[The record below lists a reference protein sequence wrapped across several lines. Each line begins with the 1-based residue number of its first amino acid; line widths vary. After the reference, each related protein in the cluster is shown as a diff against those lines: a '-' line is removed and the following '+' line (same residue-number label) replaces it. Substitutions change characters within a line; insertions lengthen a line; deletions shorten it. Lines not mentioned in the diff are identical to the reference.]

1 MFNRYD
7 RNGGVLLMLK
17 SPDTRLAPQAYEQ
30 LLSLIMS
37 GELVPGE
44 LVNERRLADL
54 LGMSRTPVRDALL
67 MLEGEGLLER
77 HGSRGLQVKQTR
89 IEDYMEALQVRMLLE
104 PYTARLA
111 ATQRAGTDWTPLV
124 TRIEQLIA
132 SDRSAGVEREEVREI
147 DDRLHDTISE
157 AAGNRQLSGIIRTL
171 RRQTQVF
178 DLKSVPERLVDTCRE
193 HLAIIERIRAGDG
206 GGAAAAMMTHLE
218 GVKASI
224 VRRVTGA

>member
-1 MFNRYD
+1 MP
-7 RNGGVLLMLK
+7 MLK
-17 SPDTRLAPQAYEQ
+17 PPDTRLAPQAYEQ
-30 LLSLIMS
+30 VLSLIMS
-37 GELVPGE
+37 GDLHPGE

-77 HGSRGLQVKQTR
+77 HGSRGLQVKHTR
-89 IEDYMEALQVRMLLE
+89 IEEYMEALHVRMLLE
-104 PYTARLA
+104 PHTARLA
-111 ATQRAGTDWTPLV
+111 ATQRTRTDWSPLV
-124 TRIEQLIA
+124 ARIEHLIA
-132 SDRSAGVEREEVREI
+132 RGRPAEVEREEVREI

-193 HLAIIERIRAGDG
+193 HLAIIDRIDAGDG
-206 GGAAAAMMTHLE
+206 DGAAAAMLAHLE

-224 VRRVTGA
+224 IRRVTGT

>member
-1 MFNRYD
+1 
-7 RNGGVLLMLK
+7 MLK
-17 SPDTRLAPQAYEQ
+17 SPDTRLAPQAYER
-30 LLSLIMS
+30 LLSLMMS
-37 GELVPGE
+37 GELKPGE

-77 HGSRGLQVKQTR
+77 HGSRGLQVKHTR

-104 PYTARLA
+104 PHTARLA
-111 ATQRAGTDWTPLV
+111 ATQPGHTDWTPLV
-124 TRIEQLIA
+124 ARIEQLI
-132 SDRSAGVEREEVREI
+132 SLDRRGEVERGEVREI
-147 DDRLHDTISE
+147 DDRLHDKISE

-171 RRQTQVF
+171 RRQTQIF

-193 HLAIIERIRAGDG
+193 HLRIIERIREGDG
-206 GGAAAAMMTHLE
+206 DGAAAAMLTHLE

-224 VRRVTGA
+224 ILRVTGA